1 MICAHF
7 CYLLSNLCPRLCLE
21 KLLLWT
27 PRLFQ
32 FLSFWPPNLAIFLSL
47 WPITTSYMLHTDT
60 CKICWLLKNSNH
72 DSKVLMDM
80 EYRGDQN
87 ILGEGTNNN
96 SYMVYGY
103 KRGRQN
109 ESLKLIQKRKSASNS
124 VYTWNPL
131 KLWIFIF
138 LDQYLSFVDYT
149 CFLIS
154 L

>member
-1 MICAHF
+1 MWSVPTFAMCCQTYVPDF
-7 CYLLSNLCPRLCLE
+7 VWRSCYSGLLGYSNFSHSDPPILLSFFPFDPLQ
-21 KLLLWT
+21 LLK
-27 PRLFQ
+27 
-32 FLSFWPPNLAIFLSL
+32 
-47 WPITTSYMLHTDT
+47 MLHTDT
-60 CKICWLLKNSNH
+60 CKICWLLKNSNR
-72 DSKVLMDM
+72 DSKILMDM

-87 ILGEGTNNN
+87 ILGEGTNNK
-96 SYMVYGY
+96 SYM
-103 KRGRQN
+103 RGRQN

-138 LDQYLSFVDYT
+138 LDQYLSFVEYT